1 MIKISILIYLPRK
14 TQKKIKEL
22 ERRIELAEI
31 KEKTAYALL
40 EKLTKEAQNI
50 QLEKETFENVVKM
63 N

>member
-1 MIKISILIYLPRK
+1 LSRK

-31 KEKTAYALL
+31 KERTAYALL

-50 QLEKETFENVVKM
+50 QLEKETFENVVK
-63 N
+63 